1 METWIFFGVVFMFFG
16 LVNYYV
22 FLRGL
27 QAMGLGKRFKIVY
40 GVVFWILAASYF
52 VGSFMKQSWAGA
64 ASMGFIWAGSFWLG
78 ALLYFVLFAILFDI
92 IRLIH
97 KITPIIPEKVH
108 ANYPRLKR
116 HLLSA
121 VVLFVALLLAA
132 GHINARFPVVRNL
145 SVSLPYAG
153 KKPAEFSMLVISDIH
168 MGPKMGVR
176 QLNRIVELANRQN
189 PEIILLAGDIID
201 EDIDFLKRL
210 GLKEALSKLH
220 APYGVFGV
228 MGNHEYISGGED
240 AYAFLTANG
249 VKVLRD
255 TTIRV
260 KELFY
265 LIGREDFQKRTFV
278 GVGRKDL
285 SELMK
290 LTTDGFPVV
299 VLDHQPVHPEAA
311 AREGAHLMISGHTHH
326 GQLWPLNFVTRAI
339 YTLSFGHKVVE
350 GMHLVVSNGIGTW
363 GPPVR
368 IGNRPE
374 MVLID
379 VAPDPATLNPA
390 HRICLPAII

>member
-1 METWIFFGVVFMFFG
+1 METWIFFGVVFLFFG
-16 LVNYYV
+16 MVNYYV

-27 QAMGLGKRFKIVY
+27 QAMGLGKRLKIVY
-40 GVVFWILAASYF
+40 GVIFWTLAASYF
-52 VGSFMKQSWAGA
+52 VGSFLKQSWAGA
-64 ASMGFIWAGSFWLG
+64 ASMGFIWIGSFWLG
-78 ALLYFVLFAILFDI
+78 ALLYFVLFAFLFDI

-97 KITPIIPEKVH
+97 KITPIIPEKAH
-108 ANYPRLKR
+108 ANYPRFKR

-121 VVLFVALLLAA
+121 VVMFVALLLAA
-132 GHINARFPVVRNL
+132 GYINARYPVVRNL
-145 SVSLPYAG
+145 SVSLPHAS

-201 EDIDFLKRL
+201 EEIDFLKRQ
-210 GLKEALSKLH
+210 GLKMALSKLN

-228 MGNHEYISGGED
+228 MGNHEYISGGEE

-255 TTIRV
+255 TTIKV

-350 GMHLVVSNGIGTW
+350 GMHLLVSNGIGTW

-379 VAPDPATLNPA
+379 IVLDPQP
-390 HRICLPAII
+390 

>member
-1 METWIFFGVVFMFFG
+1 MEAWIFFGVVFLFFG

-27 QAMGLGKRFKIVY
+27 QAMGLGKRLKIVY
-40 GVVFWILAASYF
+40 GVVFWTLAASYF

-64 ASMGFIWAGSFWLG
+64 ASMGFIWVGSFWLG
-78 ALLYFVLFAILFDI
+78 ALLYFVLFAFLFDI

-97 KITPIIPEKVH
+97 KITPIIPKKVH
-108 ANYPRLKR
+108 ANYPLFKK

-121 VVLFVALLLAA
+121 VVLFVALLLTA
-132 GHINARFPVVRNL
+132 GFINARYPVVRNI
-145 SVSLPYAG
+145 SVSLPYAE
-153 KKPAEFSMLVISDIH
+153 KNPAEISILVISDIH
-168 MGPKMGVR
+168 MGPKMGIR
-176 QLNRIVELANRQN
+176 QLNRIVELANQQN

-201 EDIDFLKRL
+201 EDIDFLKRQ
-210 GLKEALSKLH
+210 GLKKALSKLG

-228 MGNHEYISGGED
+228 MGNHEYISGGEE

-265 LIGREDFQKRTFV
+265 LIGREDFQKRTFE
-278 GVGRKDL
+278 GVGRKEL

-299 VLDHQPVHPEAA
+299 VLDHQPFHPEVA

-326 GQLWPLNFVTRAI
+326 GQLWPLNFVTRAV
-339 YTLSFGHKVVE
+339 YTLSFGYKVVE

-379 VAPDPATLNPA
+379 VAFGPQP
-390 HRICLPAII
+390 